1 MAEDARDLLRVVR
14 GEPDEA
20 HVGGKENQLL
30 DLSGLASLVS
40 GDGIDRF
47 PCELGSLR
55 IEEGEGRR
63 GLWNLGEQVLDD
75 GVRVARMNV
84 WRGLRTCC
92 SGGSEPL
99 GPRRVARIGA
109 PWLQAGVGPQA
120 GSAASPK
127 SRRYGAANS

>member
-75 GVRVARMNV
+75 GVRVARMN
-84 WRGLRTCC
+84 
-92 SGGSEPL
+92 GGAGSV
-99 GPRRVARIGA
+99 RVAA
-109 PWLQAGVGPQA
+109 VDQSLSGPVVLLA
-120 GSAASPK
+120 
-127 SRRYGAANS
+127 

>member
-1 MAEDARDLLRVVR
+1 MRTYAPRASSAAISSLVRASKDLDPALVAEDARDLLRVVR

-75 GVRVARMNV
+75 GVRVARMN
-84 WRGLRTCC
+84 
-92 SGGSEPL
+92 GGAGSV
-99 GPRRVARIGA
+99 RVAA
-109 PWLQAGVGPQA
+109 VDQSLSGPVVLLA
-120 GSAASPK
+120 
-127 SRRYGAANS
+127 